1 MVVQRLDAKIV
12 LKLQSFGKPVNYG
25 TFVENGIGK
34 KLKMENEKP
43 EKEALTLWFGSM
55 YKI

>member
-1 MVVQRLDAKIV
+1 MVVQRLDAKTG
-12 LKLQSFGKPVNYG
+12 LKLQSSGKPVNYE

-34 KLKMENEKP
+34 KLKLKKERP
-43 EKEALTLWFGSM
+43 EKEAPTLWFGSM